1 MRSNLYKSLAL
12 FISLA
17 LCMSVATWLRSWR
30 ELQAETAANVLLRK
44 TLGELTVAIAAKDRE
59 IDRMTKSSCDSNK
72 K

>member
-1 MRSNLYKSLAL
+1 MRSNLYKSLTL

-30 ELQAETAANVLLRK
+30 ELQAETAANASLRK

-59 IDRMTKSSCDSNK
+59 IDRMAQSPCDARK